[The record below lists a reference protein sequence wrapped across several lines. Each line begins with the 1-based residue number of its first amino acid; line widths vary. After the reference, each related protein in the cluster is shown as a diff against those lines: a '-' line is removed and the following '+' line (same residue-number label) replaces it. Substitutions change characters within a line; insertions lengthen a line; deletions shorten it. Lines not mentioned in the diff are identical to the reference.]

1 MRDTSDTS
9 IRVRN
14 VVIGLVVVAAVAIS
28 AVMWMRSREGPG
40 DASSPVATTDSR
52 VETAVTPADRD
63 DAAVGERTDA
73 DETARAWSEAM
84 GRPPQWP
91 ENLSSP
97 GSCEEVRQDLALI
110 CAAYDARVPA
120 LRQHGGACAAIEQLG
135 QELVA
140 APPDLS
146 SELRSYDTLLQNVF
160 HLFRVAGRDGMEAA
174 RRALA
179 EEALAEPAALA
190 LYRWAISHERCS
202 ASRSLTVKS
211 ETLYA
216 YAGFLFNTLGGQAYL
231 RRRSPRVEA
240 LACFYGL
247 QVLERSIRS
256 GHNPQG
262 LDPRPE
268 IPRCRALVASQDLVF
283 ADRYVTELDAMA
295 RRWEERGPRSP

>member
-1 MRDTSDTS
+1 MSDTSDTS

-28 AVMWMRSREGPG
+28 AVMWMRSKVDP
-40 DASSPVATTDSR
+40 DDVSSPLPASDPHA
-52 VETAVTPADRD
+52 EAALTPADRD
-63 DAAVGERTDA
+63 DAAPGERMDA
-73 DETARAWSEAM
+73 DEAARSWSEAM
-84 GRPPQWP
+84 GRPPRWP

-97 GSCEEVRQDLALI
+97 GNCDDVRQDLARI
-110 CAAYDARVPA
+110 CAAFDARAPA
-120 LRQHGGACAAIEQLG
+120 LRQHGGACAMIEQLG

-160 HLFRVAGRDGMEAA
+160 HLFRVAGRERMQAA

-179 EEALAEPAALA
+179 QEELAEPAALA

-202 ASRSLTVKS
+202 ASRSLTVRGDA
-211 ETLYA
+211 LYA

-231 RRRSPRVEA
+231 RRRSPRIEA

-247 QVLERSIRS
+247 QVLEHAIRS

-283 ADRYVTELDAMA
+283 SDRYVAELDAMA
-295 RRWEERGPRSP
+295 RRWADGAPRSP